1 MPAIKSSASA
11 EAGFKRLVEL
21 ESAYRTQRPS
31 DQLHAIASYPHL
43 FDEFPDPVI
52 INTVILKL
60 ADYFRA
66 SVLGCMATIVYDRID
81 VYHNVIHSL
90 DSSEAMEV
98 SAAVYAADKICA
110 QSQKFCAIISG
121 KLAFMVRDS
130 KTPLPLRRRLIR
142 VFGHMFEDIT
152 LARLARKTCLDILDL
167 NQDGEYTVAIL
178 RTLTRLASH
187 SLVDVD
193 QQIDLLLQRAN
204 GDATTL
210 PGIRRVSL
218 MCLGSLARK
227 SIEFSP
233 DHIKTIFAIAM
244 ESQDEKTT
252 LRAMETLNN
261 IFRLTGITTSILLLG
276 DSGLDIMLSYIQMCL
291 LVLERTTAS
300 HLSSSTRSRLVF
312 LECFSLLSVLLPS
325 YSELAD
331 TPLKM
336 SVTNAEQNFTSAVKS
351 ATHSMEL
358 FLVRIWNQD
367 SGEPRVKLSQQDIN
381 HSKAVLWYW
390 INLSLAEEEQVD
402 KVLRTLLGW
411 IGVYKDVSVLQAKAL
426 LHMARQQP
434 RKMHA
439 IEDLAIN
446 LLEAHVDAADT
457 QTFMLVYRALLN
469 SAALYRGF
477 AAETKAFESRI
488 TSLLEKF
495 GQIDSTERYTRNQWE
510 LYQLGRY
517 SLQAGWA
524 SLALTALKNQEK
536 AVLSV
541 PHALWLTSMQT
552 VALIESSLQTMAKD
566 FSSTAMEEDVDSNK
580 LDLYS
585 QQQMYV
591 YIMGHLEEIEAYQI
605 DRSFH
610 LRWCSLRQDYLQ
622 TCQLAVTTLQLLS
635 TSVYTH
641 RQQEGAMPNGGPSDI
656 ALPGDEIALSNC
668 ADMFNDLAHQY
679 TLLRAN
685 VSCNAITGST
695 TAYTAPS
702 QSEHQ
707 QADAAIEILQTMCLI
722 LGFALQ
728 RVAKILKMAQRIGA
742 IAVEKDLTLEIDQV
756 FDVDPLL
763 IPLLY
768 HQEQSQGQDAGSG
781 KELAKTFIETFR
793 ASAKLALG
801 FVNEHL
807 QGRDLDALEVL
818 QRVVQASVEV
828 NGQQISKIKQGL
840 CVLIGLSVDDTSA
853 DLDFMVRKLLSVRVF
868 DSTHNAL
875 AAKDSEPSQ
884 EPPKMWAK
892 SVVDIGGEI
901 LCVSQFTLYGQVVK
915 GSKPDF
921 HLSMKSDTSKRMYHE
936 FLERLKKAY
945 QADRIKDGE
954 FGAMMLVN
962 IANDGPVTLELDSR
976 KFEYIPVTNQS
987 SPAIAKALKQAKTAS
1002 ASTSGRSSVTS
1013 LSSDVSSAMKNGD
1026 ALDEGKASLR
1036 LAPSSKS
1043 TSAGSAS
1050 VLDTSNSYGL
1060 HDTMRFGMRQ
1070 IASEV
1075 TEKHPLENRL
1085 AEWDNTQMELKMNMA
1100 RNMYGMHAPIKMA
1113 MERSLVVKARGPS
1126 MLPQRSNLGLDILNG
1141 KDETIDFEDFLNVP
1155 EMSTDMVDVHTVM
1168 EHQLGLRV

>member
-1 MPAIKSSASA
+1 MPSIKSSASA

-43 FDEFPDPVI
+43 FDEYPDPVI

-66 SVLGCMATIVYDRID
+66 SNNIQRHAILQVFKKSQPHLKKVMNVEETIRRISPQMHSNDPLSRAITLRVLGCMATIVYDRID
-81 VYHNVIHSL
+81 VYHNIIHSL

-193 QQIDLLLQRAN
+193 QQIELLLRRAN

-227 SIEFSP
+227 GIEFSP
-233 DHIKTIFAIAM
+233 EHIKMIFVIAL

-276 DSGLDIMLSYIQMCL
+276 ESGLDTMLSYIEMSLQ
-291 LVLERTTAS
+291 VLERTSAS
-300 HLSSSTRSRLVF
+300 LSSSHTRSRLVL
-312 LECFSLLSVLLPS
+312 LECFSLLSVILPS

-331 TPLKM
+331 T
-336 SVTNAEQNFTSAVKS
+336 SSRSSQASAEQTFGNAVKS
-351 ATHSMEL
+351 ATHSLEL
-358 FLVRIWNQD
+358 FLIRIWSQE
-367 SGEPRVKLSQQDIN
+367 SGEPRAKLSQQDLS

-402 KVLRTLLGW
+402 KVLKALLEW
-411 IGVYKDVSVLQAKAL
+411 IGMYKDVSVLQAKAL

-434 RKMHA
+434 RKMHTV
-439 IEDLAIN
+439 EDLAIN
-446 LLEAHVDAADT
+446 LLEAQADAPDT
-457 QTFMLVYRALLN
+457 QTFMLVYRALLT
-469 SAALYRGF
+469 SAALHRGSS
-477 AAETKAFESRI
+477 AETSTFESRVTQI
-488 TSLLEKF
+488 LEKF
-495 GQIDSTERYTRNQWE
+495 GRIDTTERHTRNQWE

-524 SLALTALKNQEK
+524 SLAMTALKNQEK

-541 PHALWLTSMQT
+541 PHALWLTSVQT
-552 VALIESSLQTMAKD
+552 VALIESSLQTMSRA
-566 FSSTAMEEDVDSNK
+566 FSPTAVEEDVDSSK

-591 YIMGHLEEIEAYQI
+591 YIIAHLEEIEAYQI

-610 LRWCSLRQDYLQ
+610 LRWCTLRQEYLQ
-622 TCQLAVTTLQLLS
+622 ACQLAVTTLQLLT

-641 RQQEGAMPNGGPSDI
+641 RQEGRTTHNGATSHI
-656 ALPGDEIALSNC
+656 ALPGDEIALYSC

-679 TLLRAN
+679 TLVRAS
-685 VSCNAITGST
+685 VSCNAIVEST
-695 TAYTAPS
+695 TIHSAPS
-702 QSEHQ
+702 QPEHR
-707 QADAAIEILQTMCLI
+707 QADTAIEVLQTMCLI

-728 RVAKILKMAQRIGA
+728 RVAKILKGAQRIGA
-742 IAVEKDLTLEIDQV
+742 IDEEVDSAMDTDQV

-768 HQEQSQGQDAGSG
+768 NQGQGQLQDARTG
-781 KELAKTFIETFR
+781 KESAGTFAETFR
-793 ASAKLALG
+793 TSAKLALG

-807 QGRDLDALEVL
+807 QGRDLDTLEKGTS
-818 QRVVQASVEV
+818 VVQ
-828 NGQQISKIKQGL
+828 QL
-840 CVLIGLSVDDTSA
+840 
-853 DLDFMVRKLLSVRVF
+853 
-868 DSTHNAL
+868 
-875 AAKDSEPSQ
+875 
-884 EPPKMWAK
+884 
-892 SVVDIGGEI
+892 
-901 LCVSQFTLYGQVVK
+901 VSQFISLPVPIPQDFFVG
-915 GSKPDF
+915 KP
-921 HLSMKSDTSKRMYHE
+921 
-936 FLERLKKAY
+936 
-945 QADRIKDGE
+945 
-954 FGAMMLVN
+954 
-962 IANDGPVTLELDSR
+962 
-976 KFEYIPVTNQS
+976 
-987 SPAIAKALKQAKTAS
+987 SPQEAHFTKL
-1002 ASTSGRSSVTS
+1002 
-1013 LSSDVSSAMKNGD
+1013 
-1026 ALDEGKASLR
+1026 
-1036 LAPSSKS
+1036 
-1043 TSAGSAS
+1043 
-1050 VLDTSNSYGL
+1050 
-1060 HDTMRFGMRQ
+1060 
-1070 IASEV
+1070 
-1075 TEKHPLENRL
+1075 
-1085 AEWDNTQMELKMNMA
+1085 
-1100 RNMYGMHAPIKMA
+1100 
-1113 MERSLVVKARGPS
+1113 
-1126 MLPQRSNLGLDILNG
+1126 
-1141 KDETIDFEDFLNVP
+1141 
-1155 EMSTDMVDVHTVM
+1155 
-1168 EHQLGLRV
+1168 

>member
-1 MPAIKSSASA
+1 MPSIKSSASA

-66 SVLGCMATIVYDRID
+66 S
-81 VYHNVIHSL
+81 VIHSL

-193 QQIDLLLQRAN
+193 QQIELLLQQAN
-204 GDATTL
+204 GDAATL

-218 MCLGSLARK
+218 MCLGSLAQK
-227 SIEFSP
+227 GIEFRP
-233 DHIKTIFAIAM
+233 DHIEMIFTIAL

-252 LRAMETLNN
+252 LRALETLNN

-276 DSGLDIMLSYIQMCL
+276 EPGLDTMLSYIQMCL
-291 LVLERTTAS
+291 RVLEPTSTS
-300 HLSSSTRSRLVF
+300 LSSASTRSRLIL
-312 LECFSLLSVLLPS
+312 LECFSLLSVILPS
-325 YSELAD
+325 YSELAE
-331 TPLKM
+331 TLSKPLGT
-336 SVTNAEQNFTSAVKS
+336 SAEQTFNNAVKS
-351 ATHSMEL
+351 VTQAMEL
-358 FLVRIWNQD
+358 FLTRIWSHD
-367 SGEPRVKLSQQDIN
+367 SDELRVKLSQQDIS

-390 INLSLAEEEQVD
+390 INLSLAEAEQVD

-411 IGVYKDVSVLQAKAL
+411 IGVYKEVSVLQAKAL

-434 RKMHA
+434 RKVHDVQ
-439 IEDLAIN
+439 DLAIN
-446 LLEAHVDAADT
+446 VLEAHVDAPDT
-457 QTFMLVYRALLN
+457 QTFMLVYRALLA
-469 SAALYRGF
+469 SAALYRGS
-477 AAETKAFESRI
+477 AAETTTFESRL
-488 TSLLEKF
+488 TPLLEKF
-495 GQIDSTERYTRNQWE
+495 GRSDPRERYTRNQWE

-536 AVLSV
+536 EVLSV
-541 PHALWLTSMQT
+541 PHALWLTSVQT
-552 VALIESSLQTMAKD
+552 VALIESSLQTMARA
-566 FSSTAMEEDVDSNK
+566 FPATAMEEDVDSNK

-591 YIMGHLEEIEAYQI
+591 YIIGHLE
-605 DRSFH
+605 
-610 LRWCSLRQDYLQ
+610 
-622 TCQLAVTTLQLLS
+622 
-635 TSVYTH
+635 
-641 RQQEGAMPNGGPSDI
+641 
-656 ALPGDEIALSNC
+656 
-668 ADMFNDLAHQY
+668 
-679 TLLRAN
+679 
-685 VSCNAITGST
+685 
-695 TAYTAPS
+695 
-702 QSEHQ
+702 SEHQ

-728 RVAKILKMAQRIGA
+728 RVAKILRRAQG
-742 IAVEKDLTLEIDQV
+742 TNTIDEAGDSTMDADPV

-768 HQEQSQGQDAGSG
+768 HQEKGPGPVAGAGDKS
-781 KELAKTFIETFR
+781 ATTFVETFR
-793 ASAKLALG
+793 ASAKLTLG

-807 QGRDLDALEVL
+807 QGRDLDTLEVL

-921 HLSMKSDTSKRMYHE
+921 HLSMKSDTSKQMYHE
-936 FLERLKKAY
+936 FLNRLKKAY

-1002 ASTSGRSSVTS
+1002 ASTSARSSVTS
-1013 LSSDVSSAMKNGD
+1013 LSLDVPSTVKDGNAP
-1026 ALDEGKASLR
+1026 DEGKMVR
-1036 LAPSSKS
+1036 ETNPVK
-1043 TSAGSAS
+1043 
-1050 VLDTSNSYGL
+1050 D
-1060 HDTMRFGMRQ
+1060 D
-1070 IASEV
+1070 
-1075 TEKHPLENRL
+1075 
-1085 AEWDNTQMELKMNMA
+1085 
-1100 RNMYGMHAPIKMA
+1100 RN
-1113 MERSLVVKARGPS
+1113 
-1126 MLPQRSNLGLDILNG
+1126 
-1141 KDETIDFEDFLNVP
+1141 
-1155 EMSTDMVDVHTVM
+1155 
-1168 EHQLGLRV
+1168 